1 MKNKSLISDIQDN
14 IAYNESS
21 IDYICS
27 TPVTEG
33 GMDFL
38 EKNINDVTFY
48 EDSINDDLDDIEVLD
63 DEDPAVLNF
72 FGVKSLRDGKE
83 KL

>member
-1 MKNKSLISDIQDN
+1 MISDIKDN

-21 IDYICS
+21 VDYICS

-38 EKNINDVTFY
+38 EKKINDVTFY
-48 EDSINDDLDDIEVLD
+48 EDSINDDLNNMEVLE
-63 DEDPAVLNF
+63 DEDPAVLKF
-72 FGVKSLRDGKE
+72 FGVKSQIWEGKT
-83 KL
+83 LMNIMS

>member
-1 MKNKSLISDIQDN
+1 MNNKGLISDIQDN
-14 IAYNESS
+14 ITYNKSS
-21 IDYICS
+21 VDYICS

-38 EKNINDVTFY
+38 EKKINDVTFY
-48 EDSINDDLDDIEVLD
+48 EDSINDDLDDMDVLEN
-63 DEDPAVLNF
+63 EDPAVLKF